1 MNEIKDFKSNKNKRH
16 IKSSYVIKTVF
27 SFLTEKRIL
36 DMIIYNKELQKK
48 FSVDIENYKNL
59 SKKYKKGEKNGKGS
73 EYIINKDKNILI
85 FEGEYLNGNEKEYYN
100 FDKLKFEGEYLN
112 YKKWNGKGYT
122 VVALHNSLDLKMKIK
137 NIMKFIK

>member
-1 MNEIKDFKSNKNKRH
+1 MNKINDFKFNKNKRH

-59 SKKYKKGEKNGKGS
+59 R
-73 EYIINKDKNILI
+73 KNIKKVKKM
-85 FEGEYLNGNEKEYYN
+85 EKE
-100 FDKLKFEGEYLN
+100 
-112 YKKWNGKGYT
+112 
-122 VVALHNSLDLKMKIK
+122 V
-137 NIMKFIK
+137 NI